1 MATDV
6 RHRIALLLVFVPLL
20 ALWRPLATGE
30 TFYYQD
36 LAGQYF
42 PREKLLQTQGVAGW
56 NPHLLLGLPLLGDP
70 QTAPYEPVRALS
82 RAAGLA
88 PHRGYLIY
96 VGFYLLLASIGAYLF
111 ALRRRA
117 KPLGAV
123 VAAWAFVLGAL
134 FLRIRH
140 PWILVGYALVPWVAL
155 GCDRLLERRRMA
167 DAAGI
172 ALLIAWAGLGGHPQ
186 AVFMLWLF
194 VLAYCALGSVR
205 GQRLALAIRLGA
217 AAVLCVGLIAFYYLP
232 VVAFARASARHGG
245 GLAFAGSYSWNPW
258 DWVRL
263 LAPDIYGN
271 DMAGTHF
278 GTRNYHEQ
286 TIYLGIAPLLLA
298 TLGLAWRVD
307 RQLARMS
314 WGAFVLAAGRF
325 LPLFYVAYYLV
336 PGFKL
341 FRAPVRYA
349 VFFALCTSVLAA
361 LALMRVGNDE
371 LPADAPR
378 SARRLRWF
386 WVSAAVVFA
395 AGAIVAGP
403 WMEPYTEPGAFVT
416 VRWAAIRAAVLL
428 LACGW
433 VLDRWLR
440 TRISGTGAALAL
452 VALAALDFAV
462 QWVPYRQTR
471 PVAEAFPAPE
481 VEHALAEAAPSRVL
495 IHDYKPDGEPR
506 VGPLLNWGE
515 AAGYDDLRGYDQLI
529 GGELLALLRK
539 GDQFAG
545 SRDEYYAL
553 APVDPADWLLD
564 LTGVRRIAA
573 PADQWPARW
582 RHLPLIASGGGFEV
596 RERTSALPRAW
607 VVGATEVRSRNEAL
621 DRLPTLD
628 ARRIAI
634 VDGDVGLPATPADE
648 AGEAEIAEAS
658 ADLVA
663 VLVRA
668 SRPALVVLADRFD
681 DGWRATVDG
690 HAQPIVHADF
700 LFRGVRIDKGQHRI
714 VFRYQTPGRRIGA
727 IVSAVTAAI
736 VLVLLLAGLRQRQ
749 R

>member
-1 MATDV
+1 VATDA
-6 RHRIALLLVFVPLL
+6 RGRIALLLVFVPLV
-20 ALWRPLATGE
+20 ALWRPVATGE

-42 PREKLLQTQGVAGW
+42 PRERLLQRQGIAGW

-70 QTAPYEPVRALS
+70 QTAPYEPVRALC
-82 RAAGLA
+82 RAARLA
-88 PHRGYLIY
+88 PHRAYPIY
-96 VGFYLLLASIGAYLF
+96 IGFYLLLASVGVYLF

-117 KPLGAV
+117 KPLGALL
-123 VAAWAFVLGAL
+123 AAWAFVLGAL

-155 GCDRLLERRRMA
+155 ACDRLLERTRIA
-167 DAAGI
+167 DAA
-172 ALLIAWAGLGGHPQ
+172 LIAVLIFWAALGGHPQ
-186 AVFMLWLF
+186 VIFMLWLF
-194 VLAYCALGSVR
+194 AAAYCALGSVR
-205 GQRLALAIRLGA
+205 GRRLALAIRLGA
-217 AAVLCVGLIAFYYLP
+217 AAVLCLGLIAFYYLP
-232 VVAFARASARHGG
+232 VIACAQASARHGG

-298 TLGLAWRVD
+298 TLGFAWRTD
-307 RQLARMS
+307 RQLARVGA
-314 WGAFVLAAGRF
+314 GAFVLAAGRF
-325 LPLFYVAYYLV
+325 LPLFYLAYYLV

-341 FRAPVRYA
+341 FRAPARYA
-349 VFFALCTSVLAA
+349 VFFALGASVLAA
-361 LALMRVGNDE
+361 LALSRVERDE
-371 LPADAPR
+371 RPAEPSR
-378 SARRLRWF
+378 TARRLRWF
-386 WVSAAVVFA
+386 WVSAATVFA

-403 WMEPYTEPGAFVT
+403 WLDPYTEPGAYVT

-428 LACGW
+428 VACGY

-440 TRISGTGAALAL
+440 ARFSGTGAALGL

-462 QWVPYRQTR
+462 QWLPYRQTK
-471 PVAEAFPAPE
+471 PAAEAFPAPA
-481 VEHALAEAAPSRVL
+481 VERALAETAPARVL
-495 IHDYKPDGEPR
+495 IQDYKPDGEPR

-515 AAGYDDLRGYDQLI
+515 AAGYDDVRGYNQLV
-529 GGELLALLRK
+529 GADVLAVVRK
-539 GDQFAG
+539 ADSFAG

-553 APVDPADWLLD
+553 APCDPADWLLD

-582 RHLPLIASGGGFEV
+582 RNLPLIASGGGFEV
-596 RERTSALPRAW
+596 RERSGALPRAW
-607 VVGATEVRSRNEAL
+607 LAGATEVLPDREAL

-628 ARRIAI
+628 ARRVAA
-634 VDGDVGLPATPADE
+634 VDVDVSLPPAPVGD
-648 AGEAEIAEAS
+648 AGEVEIAETS

-663 VLVRA
+663 VLVHA
-668 SRPALVVLADRFD
+668 NRPALLVLADRFD
-681 DGWRATVDG
+681 PGWSAAVDG
-690 HAQPIVHADF
+690 TPRPIVRADF
-700 LFRGVRIDKGQHRI
+700 LFRGVRIEKGQHRV
-714 VFRYQTPGRRIGA
+714 VFRYQTPGRRPGA
-727 IVSAVTAAI
+727 LVSAVSAAL
-736 VLVLLLAGLRQRQ
+736 VLVLLLAGWFQRQ